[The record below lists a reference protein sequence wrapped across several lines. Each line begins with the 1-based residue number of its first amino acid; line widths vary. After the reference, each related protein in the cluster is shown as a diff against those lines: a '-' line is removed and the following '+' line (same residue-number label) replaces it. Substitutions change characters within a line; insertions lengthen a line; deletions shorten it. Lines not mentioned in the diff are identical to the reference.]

1 MAADRAAVLPIP
13 ALIAAVV
20 VCAALSL
27 YSTALLDRD
36 PGRERSVVEPAADDA
51 LDAATDSGVVDTSRL
66 DESLETMPGGYE
78 ANVTVRAE
86 GERWTAGP
94 SPPAGAASSTGRA
107 AASGGATADDD
118 AAAASRVASVRVGP
132 GQVRPGEFEVVV
144 WS

>member
-27 YSTALLDRD
+27 YATALLDRD

-51 LDAATDSGVVDTSRL
+51 LDAASDSGVVDTSRL
-66 DESLETMPGGYE
+66 DESLAAIPGGYE

-86 GERWTAGP
+86 GERWSAGP
-94 SPPAGAASSTGRA
+94 APPEGAASRN
-107 AASGGATADDD
+107 GGAAGNSD
-118 AAAASRVASVRVGP
+118 AATATRVASVRVGP
-132 GQVRPGEFEVVV
+132 GQVRPGEFEVVL